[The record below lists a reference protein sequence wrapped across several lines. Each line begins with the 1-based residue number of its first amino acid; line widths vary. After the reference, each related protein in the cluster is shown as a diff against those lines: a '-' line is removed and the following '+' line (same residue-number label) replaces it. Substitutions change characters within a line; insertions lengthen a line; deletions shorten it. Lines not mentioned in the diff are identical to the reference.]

1 CLLAAIL
8 IGTFGTMVFRSDE
21 VSTSEIQAMSLE
33 EYEALVKRRDQ
44 LNVTIDRFKSTWTD
58 KLRSI
63 DDATANR

>member
-1 CLLAAIL
+1 
-8 IGTFGTMVFRSDE
+8 MVFRSDE